1 MGWGGRGGG
10 GEAEWGEA
18 GERKISNQP
27 QIKHKRNCSSRI
39 SYINKSELLKNGR
52 MLKSTKEENMNT
64 SAYDSIIPMTGT
76 SYAYIKC

>member
-1 MGWGGRGGG
+1 MGWVGWGA
-10 GEAEWGEA
+10 AEWGEA